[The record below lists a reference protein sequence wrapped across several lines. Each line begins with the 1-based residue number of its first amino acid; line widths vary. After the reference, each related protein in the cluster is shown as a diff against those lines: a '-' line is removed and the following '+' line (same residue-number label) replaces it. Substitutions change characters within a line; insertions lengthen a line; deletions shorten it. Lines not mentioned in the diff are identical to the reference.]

1 MSATPAI
8 RGWCP
13 GALRPMPSGDGLVV
27 RIRPRLARLS
37 VLQVLGLCDAA
48 QAHGAGLIDL
58 TNRANIQLRGVAEAS
73 LPALQGELA
82 ALGLL
87 DPDAEAEARRNIVL
101 TPFWQPGDDSARL
114 AEELLARLGE
124 LPALPAKVGFVIDAG
139 AQRVLDGVPGD
150 FRLERGLGGGLIL
163 RAAGRALG
171 LPVAPEGAVSAL
183 IALAEWFVQSGGVAS
198 GRMKRHAAP
207 LPGWAANG
215 NEPPAISAPLP
226 APGVHRLGALA
237 GLPFGQV
244 AAADLALALR
254 QGGASALR
262 VTPWR
267 LVLLEGAGQA
277 VEAPGLLAAPDPL
290 LRVDACAGAPL
301 CRQASVETRA
311 LARALAPLM
320 AGRQLH
326 VSGCA
331 KGCARA
337 TPADLVLT
345 GRDGRFDLARKARA
359 GDPPV
364 HSGLNT
370 DEILTLFRGPDA
382 P

>member
-1 MSATPAI
+1 MSAAPAI

-37 VLQVLGLCDAA
+37 VLQVLGLCEAA

-58 TNRANIQLRGVAEAS
+58 TNRANLQLRGVAESA
-73 LPALQGELA
+73 LPTLQRDLG

-87 DPDAEAEARRNIVL
+87 DTDLETEARRNIVL

-124 LPALPAKVGFVIDAG
+124 LPALPAKVGIVVDAG
-139 AQRVLDGVPGD
+139 AQPVLDGVPGD

-163 RAAGRALG
+163 RVAGRALG
-171 LPVAPEGAVSAL
+171 LPVAPDGAISAL
-183 IALAEWFVQSGGVAS
+183 IALAEWFMQSGGVAA
-198 GRMKRHAAP
+198 GRMMRHDAP
-207 LPGWAANG
+207 LPHWAEG
-215 NEPPAISAPLP
+215 SEPPATP
-226 APGVHRLGALA
+226 APPPQPGVQALGALY
-237 GLPFGQV
+237 GLAFGQV
-244 AAADLALALR
+244 AAADLARALHLS
-254 QGGASALR
+254 GANALR

-301 CRQASVETRA
+301 CPQSSVETRA
-311 LARALAPLM
+311 LARELAPLTQ
-320 AGRQLH
+320 GRRLH

-331 KGCARA
+331 KGCARPG
-337 TPADLVLT
+337 PADLVLT
-345 GRDGRFDLARKARA
+345 GHAGRFDLALNARA
-359 GDPPV
+359 GDAALKI
-364 HSGLNT
+364 GLKPH
-370 DEILTLFRGPDA
+370 EILSLFRDPDA